1 MKSELIEIS
10 DELFQKLG
18 KVITENYGIKMS
30 PDKKIMFQARLQRR
44 LHELKI
50 KSFDEYALNFF
61 NQKNDS
67 NELKVIADFISTNK
81 TDFFREKEHFQF
93 ISEHFL
99 PEYLPMKNAVSGQN
113 IRIWSAGC
121 SSGQEAYSIGIT
133 MDEFLRNQKH
143 LFRYSIL
150 ATDISER
157 MLRTAK
163 LAIYPGSAV
172 NEIPMEI
179 KHRYFLKSK
188 DPADPKVRVVKE
200 IRDKVQIAYLN
211 LMSDTY
217 LDGPKFDIIFLRN
230 TLIYFE
236 TRTQYEVLR
245 KVIAGLNTGG
255 CLFIGHSESLINLQL
270 PIQSIAPSVYVKINN

>member
-18 KVITENYGIKMS
+18 KVITECYGIKMS

-93 ISEHFL
+93 INDHFL
-99 PEYLPMKNAVSGQN
+99 PKYLPMKNGVSGQN

-133 MDEFLRNQKH
+133 LEEYLRNKKQ
-143 LFRYSIL
+143 LFEYSIL

-157 MLRTAK
+157 MLRSAK
-163 LAIYPGSAV
+163 LAIYPDSAV

-188 DPADPKVRVVKE
+188 DLTDPKVRVVKE
-200 IRDKVQIAYLN
+200 IRDKVEIAYLN
-211 LMSDTY
+211 LMNDNY
-217 LDGPKFDIIFLRN
+217 PNGPKFDIIFLRN

-245 KVIAGLNTGG
+245 KVIAVLNTGG

>member
-18 KVITENYGIKMS
+18 KVITESYGIKMS

-93 ISEHFL
+93 ISDQFL
-99 PEYLPMKNAVSGQN
+99 PEYLTMKNAASGQN

-133 MDEFLRNQKH
+133 LEEYLRNKKQ

-157 MLRTAK
+157 MLRSAK
-163 LAIYPGSAV
+163 LAIYPSSAV
-172 NEIPMEI
+172 NEIPIEI

-188 DPADPKVRVVKE
+188 DLTDPKVRVVKE
-200 IRDKVQIAYLN
+200 IRDKVEIAYLN

-236 TRTQYEVLR
+236 TRTQHEVLR

-255 CLFIGHSESLINLQL
+255 CLFIGHSESLINMQL